1 MSIPFDTASGPSATS
16 LETAV
21 RCFEIKG
28 TLQGIQELRRGHIH
42 STFVSTWRVPH
53 SGSPERYLHQRMNAS
68 VFEDIPALMHNVGL
82 VTRHMADT
90 EHDPNAMEALRLV
103 RAYDGADYA
112 ESGGAPWRTYEFIEG
127 AISYDRPQDAEMAH
141 RAASAFAEFQVR
153 LSCLDPAQLRTTIPD
168 FFNSEVRLRQL
179 DESTAADVCERAES
193 VAAELDFV
201 HQRRAHTSVM
211 EAALREGRMPSRV
224 VHGDTKLNNVLF
236 DVAKGHPRCVVDL
249 DTCMPGYSL
258 YDFGD
263 LVRFTAATAAEDE
276 TELDKVSVDLEL
288 FGALRDGYMEHAAKF
303 LLPFEVDHM
312 AFAARLVTMTVGMRF
327 LADHIAGDRYF
338 KISRDGQ
345 NLDRARVQFRLVEE
359 MERLLPKRNG

>member
-1 MSIPFDTASGPSATS
+1 MSVPFDTVSGPSAAA
-16 LETAV
+16 LEAAI
-21 RCFEIKG
+21 RCFAIEG
-28 TLQGIQELRRGHIH
+28 SLRDIQELRRGHIH
-42 STFVSTWRVPH
+42 STFVSTWRLPH
-53 SGSPERYLHQRMNAS
+53 LTRPRRYLHQRMNAS

-82 VTRHMADT
+82 VTRHMEET
-90 EHDPNAMEALRLV
+90 EHDANALEALRVV
-103 RAYDGADYA
+103 RALDDSDYA
-112 ESGGAPWRTYEFIEG
+112 EAGGAPWRTYEFIEG
-127 AISYDRPQDAEMAH
+127 AVSYDRPKDPEMAR

-153 LSCLDPAQLRTTIPD
+153 LSSLDPEQLRTTIPD

-179 DESTAADVCERAES
+179 DDSVGADVCERAAG
-193 VAAELDFV
+193 VAPELDFV
-201 HQRRAHTSVM
+201 QQRRAHTSVM

-236 DVAKGHPRCVVDL
+236 DEAGGYPRCVVDL

-276 TELDKVSVDLEL
+276 QDLGKVTVDLDL
-288 FGALRDGYMEHAAKF
+288 YAALRDGYMEHAAHF
-303 LLPFEVDHM
+303 LLPFEVEHM

-338 KISRDGQ
+338 KISREGQ

-359 MERLLPKRNG
+359 MERRLPDAAR